1 MALYF
6 QFSGWR
12 NYLAIIRT
20 IRNFSSDVFY
30 NVTVSTVEPRYNKL
44 LYDVLG
50 IMRNDFIYPSN
61 SKISGKE
68 PR

>member
-68 PR
+68 SR